1 MKYTREMKIGFWSP
15 HSKESVVQKLGAI
28 EKEAPELLD
37 AVCARCL
44 QPAERPCGD
53 CPVVRLRALIR

>member
-1 MKYTREMKIGFWSP
+1 MKYTREMKNGFWSP

-37 AVCARCL
+37 AVCARCV
-44 QPAERPCGD
+44 QPAAIPCGD
-53 CPVVRLRALIR
+53 CPVVRLRALTR

>member
-1 MKYTREMKIGFWSP
+1 MKYTREMKNGFWSP

-28 EKEAPELLD
+28 EKEAPALLD

-44 QPAERPCGD
+44 QPAGQHCGD
-53 CPVVRLRALIR
+53 CLVVRLRALIR

>member
-28 EKEAPELLD
+28 EKEAPALLD
-37 AVCARCL
+37 AVCARCV
-44 QPAERPCGD
+44 QPAAIPCGD